1 MYLFWKSIYLM
12 PSILLVYWF
21 VSQKLLSLIQSL
33 VLASAMFA

>member
-1 MYLFWKSIYLM
+1 MYLFWKSTYLM

-21 VSQKLLSLIQSL
+21 VGQKLLSLIQSL